1 MRLSTALLA
10 ASFAASAVDA
20 APGAK
25 GFSKWW
31 QRQGASKSHVEREA
45 LRYNEQR
52 KEHELHRHMLN
63 ATNATSST
71 EGPRESATKPAVIKL
86 PHDVASVSHEVVTID
101 CPLPPVVISVT
112 TVDVTVTV
120 TAEPSI
126 GPDVPGPV
134 ADKTVVVDESTTYTT
149 DCEEE
154 TMARMTDEVVVD
166 STRYTPTTVLL
177 TTTTL
182 DENMSATTI
191 IITATTIV
199 PCESE
204 TETSTPGEGEELTTQ
219 LTTVTPT
226 KPILD
231 LTTSANST
239 FVVSS
244 TPTPFVS
251 SVVST
256 IANSSSIESTPEPSL
271 TESTIVLSPSA
282 TPSSSVIT
290 LSLTTATPT
299 PMTSEQLTTTEPPRT
314 TGYPLICIDTWVT
327 PVTTAKMSV
336 TPAPLPEPTRTA
348 CADDH
353 ETGAPEE
360 AVLYCGIHGKPAG
373 VYFLAEFIEEKS
385 GVPVTE
391 EGCFQFCDSVME
403 ATEGCQSYRFYHN
416 ELGAP
421 RCALYGM
428 PVAAVVDD
436 LDESQDDVWYDLKC
450 GSPTEE
456 GWQDETK
463 TQTSESVT
471 TSTASTPEVLESVSS
486 SNVVEPTKTASDAI
500 EATTTALA
508 EVDPTTAEII
518 ASETTSSTS
527 TMMTPTMANSTN
539 SGNETNDNANSGD
552 AAVDDGN
559 VNSGNAGNNVVGDNN
574 SGNNQQGSPG
584 ANLIDIDINNSN
596 GLL

>member
-1 MRLSTALLA
+1 MRLSTTLFA
-10 ASFAASAVDA
+10 ASFAASVVNA

-52 KEHELHRHMLN
+52 KEHELHHRMWN
-63 ATNATSST
+63 ATNATTST
-71 EGPRESATKPAVIKL
+71 EGSKESATTPAVITV
-86 PHDVASVSHEVVTID
+86 PYDISSVSHEVVTID

-120 TAEPSI
+120 TAEPSFR
-126 GPDVPGPV
+126 PHEAGPV
-134 ADKTVVVDESTTYTT
+134 ANKTVIVDESTTYTT
-149 DCEEE
+149 ECEEE
-154 TMARMTDEVVVD
+154 NMAQMTDEVVVD

-182 DENMSATTI
+182 DKNMSATTI

-199 PCESE
+199 PCESG
-204 TETSTPGEGEELTTQ
+204 TETSTPGESGELTTQ
-219 LTTVTPT
+219 RTAVTPT
-226 KPILD
+226 NPILD

-251 SVVST
+251 SIVST

-290 LSLTTATPT
+290 LSLTSATTT
-299 PMTSEQLTTTEPPRT
+299 PVTSEQLTTTEPPRT
-314 TGYPLICIDTWVT
+314 TGYPLVCIDTWVS
-327 PVTTAKMSV
+327 PVSTAKMSV

-348 CADDH
+348 SADDH
-353 ETGAPEE
+353 DTGAPEE
-360 AVLYCGIHGKPAG
+360 AVLYCGIRGKPAG

-456 GWQDETK
+456 GWQDEDEA
-463 TQTSESVT
+463 QTSEPVT
-471 TSTASTPEVLESVSS
+471 RSTASTPAIPESVSS
-486 SNVVEPTKTASDAI
+486 SNVVEPTKAASDET

-508 EVDPTTAEII
+508 EINPATTKTM
-518 ASETTSSTS
+518 ASETTSSIAAV
-527 TMMTPTMANSTN
+527 MTPTMANSTDA
-539 SGNETNDNANSGD
+539 GNEPKDNANSGD
-552 AAVDDGN
+552 GN
-559 VNSGNAGNNVVGDNN
+559 ANSGNAGNNVVGGNN
-574 SGNNQQGSPG
+574 SGNNQQASPG
-584 ANLIDIDINNSN
+584 ANLIDIDINNTN